1 MLTTNP
7 ITANDLKEL
16 IMKDYDNFT
25 KGIIMLREKYFK
37 DSSIKDK
44 LKEFYP
50 KLDHATQVSIFS
62 LCVQKHHLDLST
74 VKDWERL
81 VNYLFPGDLQDKSL
95 FPTWILE

>member
-7 ITANDLKEL
+7 IIANDLKKL

-50 KLDHATQVSIFS
+50 KLDHAT
-62 LCVQKHHLDLST
+62 
-74 VKDWERL
+74 
-81 VNYLFPGDLQDKSL
+81 
-95 FPTWILE
+95 